1 MKLKTTL
8 LLATLGAFAATTAFA
23 NEEHH
28 PDAKAEKAVQEQKAA
43 SDAGDKS
50 MKNMDMHQN
59 MKTMHD
65 KDMPMMKHGE
75 GMNMSGDKQ
84 LNGMDK
90 QTGMKEE
97 VKKPLKKHNHME
109 EKTGM
114 PMPEPMQDMHKEMP
128 SNRHDHM
135 KEKH

>member
-28 PDAKAEKAVQEQKAA
+28 PDAKAEKVVKEQKAA

-50 MKNMDMHQN
+50 MKNMDMHEH
-59 MKTMHD
+59 MKTMHG

-75 GMNMSGDKQ
+75 GMDMSGDKQ
-84 LNGMDK
+84 MNGMDK
-90 QTGMKEE
+90 QTGMKE
-97 VKKPLKKHNHME
+97 KAA
-109 EKTGM
+109 M
-114 PMPEPMQDMHKEMP
+114 PMKMP
-128 SNRHDHM
+128 ATA
-135 KEKH
+135 KEKPDDKQMHDLDK